1 MKNGKKSL
9 ESDGIPAE
17 PLKGSGAMIDWL
29 HGLFSVAWNEGR
41 VPDGWYKA
49 TICKIYKKG
58 DRNEC
63 KDFRGIILLTHR

>member
-29 HGLFSVAWNEGR
+29 HGLFSVA
-41 VPDGWYKA
+41 
-49 TICKIYKKG
+49 
-58 DRNEC
+58 
-63 KDFRGIILLTHR
+63 